1 MSNPLP
7 LPGAL
12 HPVNPFPGLRPYEA
26 SETHLFFGRDAQVD
40 ALLRRL
46 GSARLLAVVGTSGCG
61 KSSLVRA
68 GLLPALAGGYLAEV
82 GSRWRI
88 AVMRPGTD
96 PIDRLAHALALDG
109 GPDEV
114 AQVETTLRRS
124 SLGLIEAVRVSPAGG
139 DATLVVVDQFEELFR
154 FQETDADPA
163 EAAAFVKLLL
173 EAAAQRELPIY
184 VLLTMRSDFLGDCA
198 QYHGLPEALNEGQYL
213 VPQMTR
219 DQRREAVEGPAA
231 IAGAAAT
238 PRLMQRVLN
247 EAGDDPQALPVL
259 QHALTRTFARWLAAG
274 GLGPLDLD
282 QYEAAGGM
290 ADALDRHAD
299 EVFDALPD
307 AERPVA
313 ERVFRALTERDASGR
328 ERRRPARLRALFT
341 ITGAATEEERAR
353 VRSVIQTF
361 SAPGSGFLTVSRPPD
376 AGEDDAV
383 VDITHESLIRAWT
396 QLRVWVRDEAL
407 SADWFKRIVRSAEL
421 HARQEEGHWRDP
433 GLAFA
438 IAVSERNRWNAD
450 WAGQYGGRF
459 ELAMRFLQES
469 ARAQDEERR
478 TERAREAEAH
488 ETQEHA
494 LRTRRLA
501 GLAGTGVLVFA
512 ALAGVAWIGWSR
524 TNRALKEAT
533 EARRLAEA
541 RRQEAVAVRQEAV
554 DQRSTLL
561 REQRDLV
568 TQVESLQKDGEQL
581 ASVVR
586 SRVPAAVRPSE
597 ILSRALRADRSA
609 DRLGLVGR
617 KRPFGP
623 GYSVSGESSGLG
635 SACCLVRRDGRH
647 YLLGLTLVFG
657 TREGASVLQ
666 PGTGSP
672 DSAPVARLT
681 FAGTDPL
688 TSAALA
694 ELLPGI
700 QFDPRLIVTNK
711 PFVGTNE
718 AVAVKDRVHL
728 LGRGSGYVSGDV
740 LRVGATEIETT
751 GLSTGGDAGAPVFDD
766 AQRLVGVLWGSA
778 DRRNG
783 DRISRV
789 IPIRRLLAEAG
800 AELDTSAA
808 TATGAPAPARAN

>member
-1 MSNPLP
+1 MSNPVP
-7 LPGAL
+7 LAGAL

-46 GSARLLAVVGTSGCG
+46 HGARLLAVVGTSGCG

-68 GLLPALAGGYLAEV
+68 GLLPALAGGYLADV

-88 AVMRPGTD
+88 AVLRPGTD
-96 PIDRLAHALALDG
+96 PIDRLAHALAPDA

-124 SLGLIEAVRVSPAGG
+124 SLGLIEAVRLAPAAG

-154 FQETDADPA
+154 FQATDADPA

-173 EAAAQRELPIY
+173 EASGQRELPIY

-198 QYHGLPEALNEGQYL
+198 QHHGLPEALNEGQYL

-247 EAGDDPQALPVL
+247 DAGDDPQALPVL

-274 GLGPLDLD
+274 GEGPLDLE
-282 QYEAAGGM
+282 QYQGAGGM

-313 ERVFRALTERDASGR
+313 ARVFRALTERDPSGR
-328 ERRRPARLRALFT
+328 ERRRPARLRALFA
-341 ITGAATEEERAR
+341 ITGAATDEDRER
-353 VRSVIQTF
+353 VRSVVRTF
-361 SAPGSGFLTVSRPPD
+361 AGPGSGFLSVSRAPD
-376 AGEDDAV
+376 ADEDDAV

-421 HARQEEGHWRDP
+421 RARQEEGHWRDP

-438 IAVSERNRWNAD
+438 VAVCERNHWNAD
-450 WAGQYGGRF
+450 WAGQYGGGF
-459 ELAMRFLQES
+459 EEAMRFLQES
-469 ARAQDEERR
+469 ARAQEEERK
-478 TERAREAEAH
+478 TESARAAEALQ
-488 ETQEHA
+488 TQEHA

-501 GLAGTGVLVFA
+501 ALAGTGVLVFA
-512 ALAGVAWIGWSR
+512 ALAGVAWVGWSR
-524 TNRALKEAT
+524 TNRALK
-533 EARRLAEA
+533 LAEA
-541 RRQEAVAVRQEAV
+541 RRQEALTVRQEAV

-561 REQRDLV
+561 KEQRELV

-586 SRVPAAVRPSE
+586 SRVPVAARPADL
-597 ILSRALRADRSA
+597 IARALRVDNRTA
-609 DRLGLVGR
+609 DRLGLVDR

-623 GYSVSGESSGLG
+623 GFSVSGEGSGIG
-635 SACCLVRRDGRH
+635 SACCLVRRGREH

-657 TREGASVLQ
+657 TREGAVVAQ
-666 PGTGSP
+666 PGTGVP
-672 DSAPVARLT
+672 ESAPVARLA
-681 FAGTDPL
+681 FVGQDPL

-700 QFDPRLIVTNK
+700 QFDPRLVVTNR
-711 PFVGTNE
+711 PFAGTNE
-718 AVAVKDRVHL
+718 RVSIGDPVHL
-728 LGRGSGYVSGDV
+728 LGRGSGYASGDV
-740 LRVGATEIETT
+740 LSVSASEIVTT

-766 AQRLVGVLWGSA
+766 DQRLVGVLWSSA
-778 DRRNG
+778 DRRKG

-789 IPIRRLLAEAG
+789 IPIRRLLDEAG
-800 AELDTSAA
+800 AELETSAV
-808 TATGAPAPARAN
+808 TVTGGPPRARAN

>member
-1 MSNPLP
+1 VSNPLP

-46 GSARLLAVVGTSGCG
+46 GSTRLLAVVGTSGCG

-96 PIDRLAHALALDG
+96 PIDRLAHALSEDG

-124 SLGLIEAVRVSPAGG
+124 SLGLIETVRVAPAG

-247 EAGDDPQALPVL
+247 DAGDDPQALPVL
-259 QHALTRTFARWLAAG
+259 QHALTRTFARWLASG
-274 GLGPLDLD
+274 GTGPLDLD
-282 QYEAAGGM
+282 QYQGAGGM
-290 ADALDRHAD
+290 EDALDRHAD

-307 AERPVA
+307 DLRPVA
-313 ERVFRALTERDASGR
+313 ERVFRALTERDAAGR
-328 ERRRPARLRALFT
+328 ERRRPARLRALFA
-341 ITGAATEEERAR
+341 ITGAATEEERQR
-353 VRSVIQTF
+353 VRSVVQTF
-361 SAPGSGFLTVSRPPD
+361 AAPGSGFLSVSRPPD

-407 SADWFKRIVRSAEL
+407 SAEWFKRIVRSAEL
-421 HARQEEGHWRDP
+421 HERKEEGHWRDP

-438 IAVSERNRWNAD
+438 IAVCERNRWNGD
-450 WAGQYGGRF
+450 WASQYGGGF
-459 ELAMRFLQES
+459 DVAMRFLQES
-469 ARAQDEERR
+469 ARAQDDERR
-478 TERAREAEAH
+478 ADSAREAAARQ
-488 ETQEHA
+488 TQEHA

-524 TNRALKEAT
+524 TNRALKDAT
-533 EARRLAEA
+533 EARRLAET

-554 DQRSTLL
+554 DQRSALL

-586 SRVPAAVRPSE
+586 ARVPAAVRPAD
-597 ILSRALRADRSA
+597 IIARALRTDRTA
-609 DRLGLVGR
+609 DRLGLVDR

-635 SACCLVRRDGRH
+635 SACCLVHRDGRH

-657 TREGASVLQ
+657 TREGAPVLQ

-672 DSAPVARLT
+672 DSAPVARLA
-681 FAGTDPL
+681 FAGKDPL
-688 TSAALA
+688 SSAALA
-694 ELLPGI
+694 ELLPGV
-700 QFDPRLIVTNK
+700 QFDPRLVVTNR
-711 PFVGTNE
+711 PFTGTNE
-718 AVAVKDRVHL
+718 AVAVRDRVHL
-728 LGRGSGYVSGDV
+728 LGRGSGYVSGAV
-740 LRVGATEIETT
+740 LSSSASEIVTT
-751 GLSTGGDAGAPVFDD
+751 GISTGGDAGAPVFDD
-766 AQRLVGVLWGSA
+766 ALRLVGVLVSSA
-778 DRRNG
+778 DRRKG

-800 AELDTSAA
+800 AELETSGVTVTG
-808 TATGAPAPARAN
+808 TAPPRAN

>member
-1 MSNPLP
+1 
-7 LPGAL
+7 
-12 HPVNPFPGLRPYEA
+12 VNPFPGLRPYEA

-40 ALLRRL
+40 ALLRRFRD
-46 GSARLLAVVGTSGCG
+46 ARLLAVVGTSGCG

-68 GLLPALAGGYLAEV
+68 GLLPALAGGYLTDV

-88 AVMRPGTD
+88 AVLRPGTD
-96 PIDRLAHALALDG
+96 PVDRLAHALARDQ
-109 GPDEV
+109 GPDDV

-124 SLGLIEAVRVSPAGG
+124 SLGLIEAVRLSPAAG

-154 FQETDADPA
+154 FQGTDADPA
-163 EAAAFVKLLL
+163 ESAAFVKLLL
-173 EAAAQRELPIY
+173 EASAQRALPIY

-198 QYHGLPEALNEGQYL
+198 QFHGLPEALNEGQYL

-219 DQRREAVEGPAA
+219 DQRREAVGGPAA

-247 EAGDDPQALPVL
+247 DAGDDPQALPVL
-259 QHALTRTFARWLAAG
+259 QHALTRTFARWLEAG
-274 GLGPLDLD
+274 GTGPLDLE
-282 QYEAAGGM
+282 QYEGAGGM

-328 ERRRPARLRALFT
+328 ERRRPARLRALFA
-341 ITGAATEEERAR
+341 ITGAASDADRAR
-353 VRSVIQTF
+353 VRSVVRTF
-361 SAPGSGFLTVSRPPD
+361 AAPGSGFLSVSRPPD
-376 AGEDDAV
+376 ADEDDAV

-421 HARQEEGHWRDP
+421 HARKEEGHWRDP

-438 IAVSERNRWNAD
+438 IATCERNRWSAP
-450 WAGQYGGRF
+450 WAEQYGGGF
-459 ELAMRFLQES
+459 DPAMRFLQES
-469 ARAQDEERR
+469 ARAQDEERQA
-478 TERAREAEAH
+478 ERERVAEAH

-501 GLAGTGVLVFA
+501 GLAGAGVLVFA
-512 ALAGVAWIGWSR
+512 ALAGVAWVGWTR
-524 TNRALKEAT
+524 TNRALK
-533 EARRLAEA
+533 LAEE
-541 RRQEAVAVRQEAV
+541 RRQEAVAVRKEAV

-561 REQRDLV
+561 HEQRELV
-568 TQVESLQKDGEQL
+568 EQVEDLQKDGEQL

-586 SRVPAAVRPSE
+586 SRVPAASRPSD
-597 ILSRALRADRSA
+597 ILSRALRVGDRTA

-623 GYSVSGESSGLG
+623 GYSVSGEASGIG
-635 SACCLVRRDGRH
+635 SACCLVRREGRP

-657 TREGASVLQ
+657 THVGSRVLQ
-666 PGTGSP
+666 PGTGAR
-672 DSAPVARLT
+672 DSEPVARLA
-681 FAGTDPL
+681 FAGGDPL

-694 ELLPGI
+694 ELLPGL
-700 QFDPRLIVTNK
+700 QFDPRLVVTNR
-711 PFVGTNE
+711 PFAGLAPSVT
-718 AVAVKDRVHL
+718 VKQRLRL
-728 LGRGSGYVSGDV
+728 LGRGSGYTSGEV
-740 LRVGATEIETT
+740 LAVTAAEIVAT
-751 GLSTGGDAGAPVFDD
+751 GMSTGGDAGAPVFDD
-766 AQRLVGVLWGSA
+766 DERLVGVLWGS
-778 DRRNG
+778 G
-783 DRISRV
+783 YGQSSERISRV

-800 AELDTSAA
+800 AELETSGA
-808 TATGAPAPARAN
+808 TVTGARPAQAN